1 MSVAKIIE
9 ISSRSSKSFEDA
21 VASGIAR
28 VNSSVDEVT
37 GAWIQDQKV
46 VVSKGKIVEYQV
58 MMRVTFVVAPPR
70 SAAKGRKK

>member
-1 MSVAKIIE
+1 MSVAKVIE
-9 ISSRSSKSFEDA
+9 ISSRSSKGFEDA

-70 SAAKGRKK
+70 SAGKARKK

>member
-1 MSVAKIIE
+1 MSVAKVIE

-21 VASGIAR
+21 VAAGIAR

-46 VVSKGKIVEYQV
+46 VVAKGKIVEYQV
-58 MMRVTFVVAPPR
+58 MMRVTFVVAPP
-70 SAAKGRKK
+70 SSSSKGRKK

>member
-1 MSVAKIIE
+1 MSVAKVIE
-9 ISSRSSKSFEDA
+9 ISSRSAKSFDDA

-46 VVSKGKIVEYQV
+46 VVSKGKITEYQV
-58 MMRVTFVVAPPR
+58 IMKVTFVVAAPR
-70 SAAKGRKK
+70 AAAKAKKK